1 MRTAVYIDDSGVFL
15 VRIEVSGLYDT
26 VIKVGHTV
34 GSLDG
39 AYFDTW
45 HAEILIRI
53 LCCQQIDTFESFS
66 VDYVYLTGDARG

>member
-15 VRIEVSGLYDT
+15 VRIEVSRLYDA
-26 VIKVGHTV
+26 VIKIGHTV

-53 LCCQQIDTFESFS
+53 LCCQQIDAFKSFS
-66 VDYVYLTGDARG
+66 VDNVYFTRDIRG